1 MMEPVK
7 NTDKYYKKGVI
18 TMKEY
23 KGYMIEKITRNDW
36 MIKDQ
41 NGDLV
46 RTPDDRPTTRTLREA
61 KALID
66 IVGK

>member
-1 MMEPVK
+1 
-7 NTDKYYKKGVI
+7 
-18 TMKEY
+18 MKEY
-23 KGYMIEKITRNDW
+23 KGYTIEKITRNDW

-46 RTPDDRPTTRTLREA
+46 RTSDDRPTTRTLKEA

>member
-1 MMEPVK
+1 
-7 NTDKYYKKGVI
+7 
-18 TMKEY
+18 MKEY
-23 KGYMIEKITRNDW
+23 KGYTIEKITRNDW

-41 NGDLV
+41 NGNLV
-46 RTPDDRPTTRTLREA
+46 RTPDDRPTMRTLKEA